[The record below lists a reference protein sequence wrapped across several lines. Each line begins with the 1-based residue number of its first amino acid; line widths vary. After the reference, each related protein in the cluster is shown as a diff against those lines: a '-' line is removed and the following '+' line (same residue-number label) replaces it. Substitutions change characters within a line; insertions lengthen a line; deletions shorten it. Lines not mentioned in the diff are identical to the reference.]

1 MWDQKQQQRERNERL
16 RGWVIYLLYK
26 AKPRPLEL
34 AVLTRLLDARNYP
47 LSRRRL
53 AEEIDYLRSLNM
65 LRVFPSCSDEELD
78 TVKQAKLVQRYADT
92 DDDSEMIEVLCARI
106 TAAGINFQDGLTD
119 MAGITR
125 VE

>member
-1 MWDQKQQQRERNERL
+1 MWELKQQRREHNERL
-16 RGWVIYLLYK
+16 RGWIIYLLYK
-26 AKPRPLEL
+26 AKPRPLEM

-53 AEEIDYLRSLNM
+53 AEEVDYLRSLKM
-65 LRVFPSCSDEELD
+65 LRVFPSCSDQELD
-78 TVKQAKLVQRYADT
+78 DVKQAKLVQRYGDT
-92 DDDSEMIEVLCARI
+92 DDDAEMGDALCARI
-106 TAAGINFQDGLTD
+106 TAAGINFQDGVTD

>member
-1 MWDQKQQQRERNERL
+1 MWNQKQQQRERNERL
-16 RGWVIYLLYK
+16 RGWIIYLLYK

-34 AVLTRLLDARNYP
+34 AVLTSLLDARNFP

-53 AEEIDYLRSLNM
+53 AEEIDYLRSLKM
-65 LRVFPSCSDEELD
+65 LRLFPSCSDEELD
-78 TVKQAKLVQRYADT
+78 DVKQAKLTQRYADT
-92 DDDSEMIEVLCARI
+92 DNDREMGEALCARV
-106 TAAGINFQDGLTD
+106 TAAGINFQDGVTD